1 MDHKLKY
8 EVSIGEN
15 LCDLAL
21 VRDFVDMTQSTT
33 LERKIIINWTSS
45 KFKDN
50 IKKMKRYT

>member
-8 EVSIGEN
+8 EVSKGEN

-21 VRDFVDMTQSTT
+21 VKDFLDMTQSTN

-50 IKKMKRYT
+50 INKMKRHI